1 MSVIWELDFYSRP
14 VLGENDKKL
23 WEVLI
28 CESALGVDR
37 PVDSLFQFSKFY
49 LNTEVNSTS
58 LRQAIEEAIA
68 QAPQPPDKIR
78 FFRRQMN
85 NMILKAAEE
94 AGVPA
99 YASRRTIALNRW
111 INQRMA
117 EVYPTMPTY
126 KESPNPSVSMGMPVP
141 QPLPDQLIGQK
152 WAFVSLEAS
161 AFQEL
166 PEWSI
171 DFGESFSLDLVNL
184 SPDTPIPG
192 LLVFSPRALPLAAW
206 MSGLELAAVKYLP
219 GKPAQL
225 LLETGSNDAWV
236 LATLNTDA
244 LKQEAERFEAA
255 KQAAN
260 QVHFLGVQTNPEV
273 EAFAG
278 FWLLQ
283 ELNLA

>member
-1 MSVIWELDFYSRP
+1 MTVIWELDFYSRP
-14 VLGENDKKL
+14 VLGENEKKL

-28 CESALGVDR
+28 CESALGVQR
-37 PVDSLFQFSKFY
+37 SMDSLFQYSKFF
-49 LNTEVNSTS
+49 LNTEVNSAS
-58 LRQAIEEAIA
+58 LRESIEEAIA
-68 QAPQPPDKIR
+68 QAPKPPDKIR

-99 YASRRTIALNRW
+99 YPSRRTIALNRW
-111 INQRMA
+111 INQRME
-117 EVYPTMPTY
+117 EVYPAMPNY
-126 KESPNPSVSMGMPVP
+126 KASGNPSVSMGMPVP

-152 WAFVSLEAS
+152 WAFVNLEAS
-161 AFQEL
+161 AFQDL

-171 DFGESFSLDLVNL
+171 AFGESFSLELVDLA
-184 SPDTPIPG
+184 PDTPVPG
-192 LLVFSPRALPLAAW
+192 LLIFSPRALPMAAW
-206 MSGLELAAVKYLP
+206 MSGLEMAAVKYLP
-219 GKPAQL
+219 GDPDQL

-236 LATLNTDA
+236 LAALGTDS
-244 LKQEAERFEAA
+244 LKQEAEAFEAA

-260 QVHFLGVQTNPEV
+260 QVHFVGVQANPES
-273 EAFAG
+273 EEFAG

>member
-1 MSVIWELDFYSRP
+1 MTVIWELDFYSRP
-14 VLGENDKKL
+14 VLGENEKKL

-28 CESALGVDR
+28 CESALGVER
-37 PVDSLFQFSKFY
+37 PVDSLFQYSKFF
-49 LNTEVNSTS
+49 LNTDVNSAS
-58 LRQAIEEAIA
+58 LREAIGEAIA
-68 QAPQPPDKIR
+68 QAPAPPDKIR

-117 EVYPTMPTY
+117 EVYPAMPNY
-126 KESPNPSVSMGMPVP
+126 KESSNPSVSMGMPSP
-141 QPLPDQLIGQK
+141 RPLPDQLIGQK
-152 WAFVSLEAS
+152 WAFVNLEAS
-161 AFQEL
+161 AFQDL
-166 PEWSI
+166 PEWSVA
-171 DFGESFSLDLVNL
+171 FSESFPLDLADIA
-184 SPDTPIPG
+184 PDMTIPG

-206 MSGLELAAVKYLP
+206 MSGLELASVKYLP

-225 LLETGSNDAWV
+225 LLETGSNDSWV
-236 LATLNTDA
+236 LATLGTDA
-244 LKQEAERFEAA
+244 LKQEGEAFEAA

-260 QVHFLGVQTNPEV
+260 QVHFLGVQTNPES
-273 EAFAG
+273 EEFAG